1 MLDGERPEGRRGPW
15 GEERWAWRKGW
26 GESLAK
32 VWAGKESVCEVLEG
46 AAGWIAIVGREAK
59 VGGGGILR
67 GRRVLMQCWVGT
79 MLLSDSKK
87 V

>member
-1 MLDGERPEGRRGPW
+1 MLDGERPEGRRGPLR
-15 GEERWAWRKGW
+15 EERWAWRKGW

-59 VGGGGILR
+59 VWGGGIIER
-67 GRRVLMQCWVGT
+67 TEGSDAVLGW
-79 MLLSDSKK
+79 DNFAIR
-87 V
+87 